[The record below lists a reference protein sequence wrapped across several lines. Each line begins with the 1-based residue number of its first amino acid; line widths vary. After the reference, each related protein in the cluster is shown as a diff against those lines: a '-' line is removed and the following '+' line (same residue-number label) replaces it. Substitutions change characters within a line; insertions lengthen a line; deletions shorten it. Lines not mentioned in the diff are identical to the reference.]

1 MKQLKQLCAAV
12 LLTLALA
19 LSAFAGEM
27 WGPGVT
33 SQSSQ
38 PSAAGEMWTPGATT
52 SIDPLTVLA
61 LSLLQNALS
70 LF

>member
-1 MKQLKQLCAAV
+1 MKQLKQFCAAV
-12 LLTLALA
+12 LLTLMFA
-19 LSAFAGEM
+19 LSAFAGDI
-27 WGPGVT
+27 WAPGVT

-38 PSAAGEMWTPGATT
+38 PSASGEMSTPGATT
-52 SIDPLTVLA
+52 SIDPLMALA

>member
-19 LSAFAGEM
+19 LSAFAGDIEF
-27 WGPGVT
+27 PGVT
-33 SQSSQ
+33 SSPSQ
-38 PSAAGEMWTPGATT
+38 PSASGDISTPATT
-52 SIDPLTVLA
+52 SIDPLTAVA
-61 LSLLQNALS
+61 LSILQNALS